1 MKAIGYIRV
10 STEEQAQS
18 GLSLDNQ
25 REKIAAL
32 AGLHDWNLVGIVEDP
47 GFSAGTTNRPG
58 LQEVLSM
65 VRSRKVKAVII
76 YKLDRLTRNQKDL
89 LSLLETFNRFGVRLV
104 SVSEQ
109 LDTSSASGRFFIS
122 MLGGI
127 SEWEKAVI
135 SERTEVAINQ
145 LRKDRKKFTRHPP
158 LGWRFT
164 SAGKMVQHDSE
175 QQTLQIIQELHRDGL
190 SLRKIGDEL
199 VRRGRTP
206 RSGREWSTSVIRN
219 AVRTAM
225 E

>member
-1 MKAIGYIRV
+1 MKSIGYIRV

-18 GLSLDNQ
+18 GLSMDNQ
-25 REKIAAL
+25 REKITAL
-32 AGLHDWNLVGIVEDP
+32 AGLHDWNLVGMVEDP

-58 LQEVLSM
+58 LQEVLSL

-76 YKLDRLTRNQKDL
+76 FKLDRLTRNQKDL
-89 LSLLETFNRFGVRLV
+89 LNLLETLTRYGVRLV

-145 LRKDRKKFTRHPP
+145 LRKDKKKFTRHPP
-158 LGWRFT
+158 LGWRF
-164 SAGKMVQHDSE
+164 SPAGKMIQHASE
-175 QQTLQIIQELHRDGL
+175 QQTLRIIQELHGEGL
-190 SLRKIGDEL
+190 SLRKIGAEL
-199 VRRGRTP
+199 LRRGRTP
-206 RSGREWSTSVIRN
+206 RTGRSWSTSVIRN
-219 AVRTAM
+219 AVRAPSV
-225 E
+225 

>member
-1 MKAIGYIRV
+1 MKAIGYVRV
-10 STEEQAQS
+10 STDEQAQS

-32 AGLHDWNLVGIVEDP
+32 AGLHDWNLTGMIEDP

-58 LQEVLSM
+58 LQEVLSQ

-89 LSLLETFNRFGVRLV
+89 LNLLETFNRYGVRLV

-127 SEWEKAVI
+127 SEWEKGVI

-145 LRKDRKKFTRHPP
+145 LRKDKKKFTRHPP

-164 SAGKMVQHDSE
+164 SSGQMVKHQEEQKTLRIIHD
-175 QQTLQIIQELHRDGL
+175 LHAEGL
-190 SLRKIGDEL
+190 SLRKIGEEL
-199 VRRGRTP
+199 VRRGRSP
-206 RSGREWSTSVIRN
+206 RSGRSWSTSVIRN
-219 AVRTAM
+219 AIRSSG